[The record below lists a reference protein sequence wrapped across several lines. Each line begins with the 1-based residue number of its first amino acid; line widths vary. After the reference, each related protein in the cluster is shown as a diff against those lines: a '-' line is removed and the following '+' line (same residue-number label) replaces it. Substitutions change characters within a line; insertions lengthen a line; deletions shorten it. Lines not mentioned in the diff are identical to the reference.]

1 VIERLTRT
9 DGIAD
14 RRHTLRSE
22 DMNERDA
29 GSSTEA
35 RALLRAFSD
44 AVVAMTSD
52 LDVETILQRI
62 VDSAR
67 RLVGAQY
74 AAIGIPDSEGG
85 FASFITSGIDEERRK
100 AIGYLP
106 RFHGIL
112 GAILDQ
118 SPVLIADIR
127 ADPRFRGWP
136 QAHPEMRSFL
146 GVPVRSSAK
155 TVGAFYLANGGPEQ
169 FTHDDEELLRI
180 FATHAAIAIEHARL
194 YELGRELTVIEERN
208 RLARDLHDSVSQNL
222 FSVVLNAESALQQF
236 DGNPEGAKDRLQRVQ
251 ALSGAAYHQLRSLIA
266 DLRPA
271 DLPTDGLA
279 VALAKH
285 AQISGRAHGKAISF
299 SATGEPEL
307 DADTE
312 RELLGIAQEA
322 LGNALRH
329 SEAGRIA
336 VELDATSGLV
346 LRVSDDGK
354 GFDSNEV
361 AGRGLGLTT
370 MRERAL
376 RIGGRIEILSA
387 EGRGTTVEVR
397 LDG

>member
-1 VIERLTRT
+1 M
-9 DGIAD
+9 
-14 RRHTLRSE
+14 S
-22 DMNERDA
+22 ERDA
-29 GSSTEA
+29 GSSAEA

-62 VDSAR
+62 ADSAR
-67 RLVGAQY
+67 QLVGAQY

-85 FASFITSGIDEERRK
+85 FASFITSGIDEEQRR

-118 SPVLIADIR
+118 SPVLIPDIR

-146 GVPVRSSAK
+146 GVPVRSQDK

-236 DGNPEGAKDRLQRVQ
+236 DDNPESAKDRLQRVQ

-285 AQISGRAHGKAISF
+285 AQISGRAHGKPISF

-329 SEAGRIA
+329 SEARHIA

-346 LRVSDDGK
+346 LRVRDDGK